1 MNEMKTTTF
10 VTVGIVA
17 ALIIAVFI
25 SPFASSHPD
34 GLEKVAENFGFL
46 EKAQNTVSDKV
57 FLIPGYTFGA
67 VDNPLWQGALAGLF
81 GVLIVLVIFGIIFLI
96 YKAAT
101 KNKNKN
107 EQNNLNIGKDSK
119 NI

>member
-1 MNEMKTTTF
+1 MNEKKTTTF
-10 VTVGIVA
+10 VIVGIIA

-25 SPFASSHPD
+25 SPFASSFPD
-34 GLEKVAENFGFL
+34 GLEKVAEGFGFI
-46 EKAQNTVSDKV
+46 EKAQNAVSDRV

-81 GVLIVLVIFGIIFLI
+81 GVLIVLAIFGIIFLI

-101 KNKNKN
+101 KNKNKT
-107 EQNNLNIGKDSK
+107 EQNNLNIEQDSK
-119 NI
+119 NR